1 MSKKKKIPPYEKTQL
16 YKGVVSATECT
27 GLTAKVPETG
37 SEADSYN
44 DIYNIPIEPNV
55 TIAKRRDKR

>member
-1 MSKKKKIPPYEKTQL
+1 MSKKKKIPPYEKTEL
-16 YKGVVSATECT
+16 YKGVASATECT
-27 GLTAKVPETG
+27 GLTAKVPGTE
-37 SEADSYN
+37 SEADSYK